1 MTNDNY
7 AIATGNLTFSNYNL
21 PSEPLILTTTETIAV
36 TKALER
42 GIAVADGLAIS
53 YSDFA
58 NDTNFTTL
66 FTESIVAGGGTSSGT
81 ANSSAEIVAGF
92 SVKAGEKLSFDI
104 ATIIETQAKELEK
117 NAKSEYNEAKSTV
130 GFLLLKKEDFN
141 KFSVIDYA
149 GIEAELISSERT
161 ADLTITKSNSLKI
174 TSSLAKSQ
182 NIGGNN
188 RMDYLKADL
197 GASYEKTFNQNTD
210 LILVKVTKSYTTFVS
225 DAKILEYDKL
235 GYITGSIRD
244 DVLFGTLKDDH
255 IYASFGNDTIFGT
268 AGNNVIDGGYGD
280 DILYSGTGND
290 ILKGSSGADQFV
302 LTTNPWSNLGQDI
315 ILDFTPGE
323 DKILLIDSSI
333 DYSYGPVGAINQSQ
347 LNEINYDTTT
357 GALSYK
363 GNEIAILLGVSQL
376 TSGDF
381 LTKIS

>member
-7 AIATGNLTFSNYNL
+7 AIATGNLTLSNYNL
-21 PSEPLILTTTETIAV
+21 PSEPLVLTTTETIAV

-58 NDTNFTTL
+58 NDANFTTL
-66 FTESIVAGGGTSSGT
+66 FTESIVAGGGTSLGT

-104 ATIIETQAKELEK
+104 DTIIETQAKELEK

-130 GFLLLKKEDFN
+130 GFLLLKKEGFN
-141 KFSVIDYA
+141 NFSVIDYA
-149 GIEAELISSERT
+149 GIEAELISSERV
-161 ADLTITKSNSLKI
+161 AELTITKSNSLKI
-174 TSSLAKSQ
+174 TSPLAKSQ
-182 NIGGNN
+182 DIGGNN
-188 RMDYLKADL
+188 RTDYLKADL
-197 GASYEKTFNQNTD
+197 GAYYEKTFNQNTD

-268 AGNNVIDGGYGD
+268 AGNKVIDGSYGD
-280 DILYSGTGND
+280 DILYGGSGED
-290 ILKGSSGADQFV
+290 ILKGGSGADQFV
-302 LTTNPWSNLGQDI
+302 LTTNPWFNLGKDI

-363 GNEIAILLGVSQL
+363 GNEIARLSGLPDL
-376 TSGDF
+376 TSEDF
-381 LTKIS
+381 SML